1 MAGTRL
7 SVARRS
13 LATIVECD
21 PLSEIE
27 PERKRIHMPEVIP
40 LVELKKC

>member
-1 MAGTRL
+1 VAGTRL

-21 PLSEIE
+21 PLSQIE
-27 PERKRIHMPEVIP
+27 PERKRIHMPDVIP
-40 LVELKKC
+40 LVELKKR